1 LKAAYDADIKKIN
14 DMAQDEDDMTN
25 ASEFAEQKERLKA
38 ARKARYE
45 ADVAAKRGRRVPG
58 GPAPPDAADADGPLQ
73 PLCNKFYAEWDALY
87 TFHKENKDAL
97 AKGPGKFGEPL
108 APMLGAPR
116 CPARYAFWPSKK
128 DDWPLLYFCAEI
140 ILAGCKHATAA
151 NERMHSR
158 ATRINSR
165 LRARMSV
172 ERLTMAFFYLR
183 KAANELAEKVPVDA
197 NGVDFSE
204 VALAKVLKEL
214 GVPASEDDGGDLPAE
229 LIDELCGADPDGPAG
244 APAADGADVELLE

>member
-1 LKAAYDADIKKIN
+1 
-14 DMAQDEDDMTN
+14 
-25 ASEFAEQKERLKA
+25 
-38 ARKARYE
+38 
-45 ADVAAKRGRRVPG
+45 
-58 GPAPPDAADADGPLQ
+58 
-73 PLCNKFYAEWDALY
+73 
-87 TFHKENKDAL
+87 
-97 AKGPGKFGEPL
+97 
-108 APMLGAPR
+108 MLGAPR
-116 CPARYAFWPSKK
+116 CPARYAFLPSKK

-197 NGVDFSE
+197 NGVDLSE

>member
-1 LKAAYDADIKKIN
+1 V
-14 DMAQDEDDMTN
+14 
-25 ASEFAEQKERLKA
+25 RL
-38 ARKARYE
+38 
-45 ADVAAKRGRRVPG
+45 RG
-58 GPAPPDAADADGPLQ
+58 
-73 PLCNKFYAEWDALY
+73 
-87 TFHKENKDAL
+87 
-97 AKGPGKFGEPL
+97 KGGKFGEPL

-140 ILAGCKHATAA
+140 ILAGCKLATAA
-151 NERMHSR
+151 NERMHSP

-165 LRARMSV
+165 LRARMKPDSV
-172 ERLTMAFFYLR
+172 ERLTMAYFYLR

-229 LIDELCGADPDGPAG
+229 FIDTLYGAAAG
-244 APAADGADVELLE
+244 GDDVVEVE

>member
-1 LKAAYDADIKKIN
+1 
-14 DMAQDEDDMTN
+14 MTN
-25 ASEFAEQKERLKA
+25 ASEYAEQKERLKA
-38 ARKARYE
+38 ARKERYE

-58 GPAPPDAADADGPLQ
+58 GPAPPDAADADGPFQ
-73 PLCNKFYAEWDALY
+73 PLYNKFYAEWDALY

-140 ILAGCKHATAA
+140 ILAGCKLATAA
-151 NERMHSR
+151 NERMHSP

-165 LRARMSV
+165 LRARMKPDSV
-172 ERLTMAFFYLR
+172 ERLTMAYFYLL

-229 LIDELCGADPDGPAG
+229 FIDALYGVDPDGPAG
-244 APAADGADVELLE
+244 APAAGGDDVVEVE